1 MTSVEK
7 RLNKDDLIAY
17 KNYDNRQ
24 YAMIPG
30 YPAHFKNGVSLRNS

>member
-30 YPAHFKNGVSLRNS
+30 YVGHRKDGVSVRNS